1 MDLVLVRHAE
11 PVRLTAA
18 DTGGTPADPS
28 LTDRGYEQAERLAA
42 WLAHERFDAIYTSSK
57 ARAIETASPIEARLG
72 LTPVVDDG
80 WLEYDARSH
89 DYIPMEEMRA
99 TKDPRLE
106 AMYSG
111 DWSSFGDADPDLFRR
126 QVADALD
133 RTIAKHGGQRVLIV
147 CHGGVINVAVAL
159 VAGLDRDLWFEP
171 DYTSISRIVASR
183 GGVRSVV
190 SVNETAHLFAT
201 RDIP

>member
-11 PVRLTAA
+11 PVRLTMA

-28 LTDRGYEQAERLAA
+28 LTDRGRDQAARLAE
-42 WLAHERFDAIYTSSK
+42 WLARESFDALYTSSK
-57 ARAIETASPIEARLG
+57 ARAIETAAPVAAKLG
-72 LTPVVDDG
+72 LDPVIDDG

-99 TKDPRLE
+99 TKDPRLA

-111 DWSSFGDADPDLFRR
+111 DWSSFGDADPDVFRI
-126 QVADALD
+126 QVAEALE
-133 RTIAKHGGQRVLIV
+133 RTIAKHGGERVLVV
-147 CHGGVINVAVAL
+147 CHGGVINVALAL
-159 VAGLDRDLWFEP
+159 VLGLERDLWFEP
-171 DYTSISRIVASR
+171 DYTSISRVVASR

-190 SVNETAHLFAT
+190 AVNETGHLVAT
-201 RDIP
+201 RDPR